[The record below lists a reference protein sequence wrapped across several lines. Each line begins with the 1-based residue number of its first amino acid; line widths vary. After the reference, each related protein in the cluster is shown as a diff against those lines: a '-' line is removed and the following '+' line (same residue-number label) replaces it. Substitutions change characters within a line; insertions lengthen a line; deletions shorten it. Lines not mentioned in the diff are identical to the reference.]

1 MMCFF
6 RLQQGAS
13 VELFNIMIIIF
24 CLKIGKYNGY
34 DVNDIDFTMMMIR
47 LYVNDIDGDDENWQI
62 KLCQGYQRI
71 S

>member
-1 MMCFF
+1 
-6 RLQQGAS
+6 
-13 VELFNIMIIIF
+13 MIIIF

-47 LYVNDIDGDDENWQI
+47 LYVNDIFGDDENWQI